1 MPRRA
6 FYPALHNPAKRFK
19 QRKGEPMDRG
29 GNPAR
34 LRVSTL
40 RRDVA
45 TDFDIRPEAEER
57 SALAKD
63 LGLLGLRKAR
73 LAGKLTPEAGG
84 AYRLTA
90 DLGATVVQPCVVT
103 LDPVTT
109 RIDEEISLLFR
120 PAQQIADPD
129 PGSEVEVPED
139 EEEPL
144 PDVIDLRRILSEA
157 LSLALPPYPRS
168 QAALEMAEAAPDA
181 PEEDPSESRPNPFA
195 GLAALRDRLSKD
207 EKEED

>member
-1 MPRRA
+1 
-6 FYPALHNPAKRFK
+6 
-19 QRKGEPMDRG
+19 MDRG

-195 GLAALRDRLSKD
+195 GLAGLRDRLSKD

>member
-1 MPRRA
+1 
-6 FYPALHNPAKRFK
+6 
-19 QRKGEPMDRG
+19 MDRG

-40 RRDVA
+40 RRDVP
-45 TDFDIRPEAEER
+45 TQFDLRPEAEER
-57 SALAKD
+57 AALAAE

-73 LAGKLTPEAGG
+73 LAGELVPEAGG

-90 DLGATVVQPCVVT
+90 DLGATVVQACVVT

-120 PAQQIADPD
+120 PAQQIDAPD
-129 PGSEVEVPED
+129 PGSEVEVPEE

-144 PDVIDLRRILSEA
+144 PDVIDLRKVLAEA

-168 QAALEMAEAAPDA
+168 AAAEELAEAAP
-181 PEEDPSESRPNPFA
+181 EESEAELSESRPNPFA
-195 GLAALRDRLSKD
+195 GLAGLRDKLSKEEKD
-207 EKEED
+207 EE

>member
-1 MPRRA
+1 
-6 FYPALHNPAKRFK
+6 
-19 QRKGEPMDRG
+19 MDRS

-34 LRVSTL
+34 LRVSTM
-40 RRDVA
+40 RRDVP
-45 TDFDIRPEAEER
+45 TEFDLRPDADDR
-57 SALAKD
+57 AAIAGQ

-90 DLGATVVQPCVVT
+90 ELGATVVQPCVVT

-109 RIDEEISLLFR
+109 RIDEQVSLLFR
-120 PAQQIADPD
+120 PAQQIAEPD

-144 PDVIDLRRILSEA
+144 PDVIDLRTILTEA

-168 QAALEMAEAAPDA
+168 EAAEKMSEATPEA
-181 PEEDPSESRPNPFA
+181 AEEDPSESRPNPFA
-195 GLAALRDRLSKD
+195 GLSELRDRLSKD
-207 EKEED
+207 EKDED

>member
-1 MPRRA
+1 
-6 FYPALHNPAKRFK
+6 
-19 QRKGEPMDRG
+19 MDRS

-45 TDFDIRPEAEER
+45 TEFDFRPEAEER
-57 SALAKD
+57 AALAEE

-73 LAGKLTPEAGG
+73 LAGRLTPEAGG

-109 RIDEEISLLFR
+109 RIDEDISLLFR

-144 PDVIDLRRILSEA
+144 PDVIDLRRVLSEA

-168 QAALEMAEAAPDA
+168 EAALEMAETA
-181 PEEDPSESRPNPFA
+181 PEEPEEELSESRPNPFA
-195 GLAALRDRLSKD
+195 GLAELRDRLSKD
-207 EKEED
+207 EKDED